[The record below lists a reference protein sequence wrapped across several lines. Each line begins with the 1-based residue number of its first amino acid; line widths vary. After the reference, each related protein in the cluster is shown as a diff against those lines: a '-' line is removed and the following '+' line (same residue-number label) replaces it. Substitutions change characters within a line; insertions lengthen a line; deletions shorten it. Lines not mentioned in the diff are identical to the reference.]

1 VTLGASPDRN
11 APAGVL
17 ICDDNAAMR
26 TLLGVIVGSSPGLR
40 VLGEANDGNEAVA
53 EARRHQPDV
62 ILLDLAMP
70 NRNGLEALPELRSV
84 APEARIIVFSGFATA
99 TVADQVLALGAASYL
114 EKGADPDMIIDAIEH
129 ALAGARGSSAALT
142 VPG

>member
-1 VTLGASPDRN
+1 M
-11 APAGVL
+11 GVL

-26 TLLGVIVGSSPGLR
+26 ALLGVVVEASPALY
-40 VLGEANDGNEAVA
+40 VVAEAADGDEAVA

-70 NRNGLEALPELRSV
+70 RRSGLEALPELRTV
-84 APEARIIVFSGFATA
+84 APDARIVVLSGFAAA
-99 TVADQVLALGAASYL
+99 TVADQILALGAASYL
-114 EKGADPDMIIDAIEH
+114 EKGTHPDAIVAAIEH
-129 ALAGARGSSAALT
+129 AVSETRDVPTALT

>member
-1 VTLGASPDRN
+1 MSARESRDRDT
-11 APAGVL
+11 PARVL

-26 TLLGVIVGSSPGLR
+26 TLLAVVVESSPALC
-40 VLGEANDGNEAVA
+40 VAGEAGDGDEAVA

-70 NRNGLEALPELRSV
+70 RRSGLEALPELRSV
-84 APEARIIVFSGFATA
+84 APDARIIVLSGFAAA
-99 TVADQVLALGAASYL
+99 TVADQILELGAAAYL
-114 EKGADPDMIIDAIEH
+114 EKGTHPNAIVAAIEH
-129 ALAGARGSSAALT
+129 AVSETRDMATAPT

>member
-1 VTLGASPDRN
+1 MSGREPPERA

-26 TLLGVIVGSSPGLR
+26 TLLEVVVGLSPRLH
-40 VLGEANDGNEAVA
+40 VVGEAADGNEAVDQ
-53 EARRHQPDV
+53 ARRHQPEV

-70 NRNGLEALPELRSV
+70 NRNGLEALPELRAV

-99 TVADQVLALGAASYL
+99 TVADQVLALGATSYL
-114 EKGADPDMIIDAIEH
+114 EKGSHPDVIVAVIES
-129 ALAGARGSSAALT
+129 ALATSSVAA
-142 VPG
+142 VPLAAPS